1 MEKLLT
7 QLKSHR
13 RLLGGAALLVI
24 AFFIFACV
32 WLTQIRGNG
41 EKSRSWMIND
51 QFSEFALID
60 DTVTQ
65 DFVCDRDLLYIGFA
79 FKVQKAGDEGPAG
92 VLELTLTDLDTG
104 EVLATS
110 EGDMSNILDTTEAY
124 YTTLG
129 LSQPVELS
137 SFGERNYRVT
147 LTAHYTGEGRLLIGY
162 TPTANQAGLGLT
174 VNDQPTEGMLAI
186 LGVYAQIGGFL
197 TKFYWVIAL
206 LALVLIGAGWW
217 LFTGQK
223 CPLHRMVFCFVL
235 ALGILFS
242 MVLPPYSAPD
252 EQFHINQS
260 FTLASTIY
268 DPHLPIAQSQI
279 HSTLRRPS
287 DVDVI
292 VQDGETTVFT
302 WQHIAKN
309 LFTTSPDPFTA
320 THDFD
325 EYQVDSSYTMYW
337 ISAFGVLAGF
347 LLRLGFIPT
356 LFLGRFANLL
366 FFAFLSAWA
375 VKRTP
380 VGKAVFSVVALL
392 PMTLHLAASY
402 SRDSNLLALCLLF
415 TAFVLDLAFGPREKI
430 TWKQLIIPAL
440 AGLLIVPSKIVY
452 FPLALLVFLI
462 PAVRLGRFSKAIKG
476 GFIALCLAV
485 FVFNAGGQA
494 ILGDFLN
501 GNTQVAAGAASTSI
515 PTETLE
521 NTTSTPESAA
531 SEPGSVAGV
540 PDSTTSVPES
550 TTSVPDST
558 ASAPTPENAASVAE
572 TSTEEFSAM
581 PQEAPVQDDSVCY
594 TLPYILSHP
603 LDTLELAIRSV
614 VENGDHYVKTLIGG
628 TLSYFDPGVQIA
640 WTWVALLMI
649 LLVLAWL
656 QPGFELPVWAKTVC
670 LLIGL
675 ACCGL
680 AVLGCISWTPTYY
693 TTIYGLQGRYFLP
706 VLGLL
711 LLARPRRLLLQ
722 TDCTRGLVYAVTL
735 VDLLVVINAFLSILA
750 R

>member
-7 QLKSHR
+7 QLKTHR
-13 RLLGGAALLVI
+13 RLLGGAALLAVT
-24 AFFIFACV
+24 FFIFACI
-32 WLTQIRGNG
+32 WLTQVRGNG

-65 DFVCDRDLLYIGFA
+65 DFVCDRDLLYMGFA

-129 LSQPVELS
+129 LSQPVELT
-137 SFGERNYRVT
+137 SFGERHYRVT

-162 TPTANQAGLGLT
+162 TPTANEAGLGLT
-174 VNDQPTEGMLAI
+174 VNGQPTEGMLAI

-279 HSTLRRPS
+279 HSTIRRPS
-287 DVDVI
+287 DQDVI

-309 LFTTSPDPFTA
+309 LLTTSPDPFTA

-337 ISAFGVLAGF
+337 ISALGVLAGF

-356 LFLGRFANLL
+356 LFLGRLTNLL
-366 FFAFLSAWA
+366 FFAFLASWA

-380 VGKAVFSVVALL
+380 VAKAVFATVALL

-415 TAFVLDLAFGPREKI
+415 AALVLDLAFGPTEKI
-430 TWKQLIIPAL
+430 SWKQLILPAL
-440 AGLLIVPSKIVY
+440 AGLLIAPSKIVY

-462 PAVRLGRFSKAIKG
+462 PAARLDRFSKAIKG
-476 GFIALCLAV
+476 GFLVLCMVV
-485 FVFNAGGQA
+485 FLSSAGGTLT
-494 ILGDFLN
+494 LGGFVN
-501 GNTQVAAGAASTSI
+501 GDTPVAAGAASS
-515 PTETLE
+515 
-521 NTTSTPESAA
+521 
-531 SEPGSVAGV
+531 
-540 PDSTTSVPES
+540 
-550 TTSVPDST
+550 ST
-558 ASAPTPENAASVAE
+558 AVQEAEPAASVAAESESAPAPESTASSGE
-572 TSTEEFSAM
+572 TAGADSAPQPASEE
-581 PQEAPVQDDSVCY
+581 PVQDDSVCY
-594 TLPYILSHP
+594 SLPYILSHP
-603 LDTLELAIRSV
+603 LDTVELVIRSV
-614 VENGDHYVKTLIGG
+614 VEYGDHYVKTLVGG

-640 WTWVALLMI
+640 WTWVAALLI

-680 AVLGCISWTPTYY
+680 AVLGCVSWTPTYY

-706 VLGLL
+706 VLSLL

-722 TDCTRGLVYAVTL
+722 TDFTRGLVYAVTL
-735 VDLLVVINAFLSILA
+735 VDILVVFNAFLSILA

>member
-7 QLKSHR
+7 QIKRHR
-13 RLLGGAALLVI
+13 RLLGGAVLLAV

-32 WLTQIRGNG
+32 WLTHVRGNG

-79 FKVQKAGDEGPAG
+79 FKVQKAGDEGPTG

-129 LSQPVELS
+129 LSRPVELTEA
-137 SFGERNYRVT
+137 GERHYRVS

-162 TPTANQAGLGLT
+162 TPTPNGAGLGLT
-174 VNDQPTEGMLAI
+174 VNGQPTEGMLAI
-186 LGVYAQIGGFL
+186 LGVYAQIGGFV

-206 LALVLIGAGWW
+206 LALILIGAGWW

-268 DPHLPIAQSQI
+268 NPYLPVAQSQI
-279 HSTLRRPS
+279 HSSLRRPS

-309 LFTTSPDPFTA
+309 LLTTNSDPFTH
-320 THDFD
+320 TQDYD

-337 ISAFGVLAGF
+337 ISALGVLAGF

-356 LFLGRFANLL
+356 LFLGRLTNLV

-380 VGKAVFSVVALL
+380 VAKAVFAAVALL

-415 TAFVLDLAFGPREKI
+415 AALVLDLAFGPREKLG
-430 TWKQLIIPAL
+430 WKQLILPAL

-462 PAVRLGRFSKAIKG
+462 PAARLGRYSKAVKG
-476 GFIALCLAV
+476 GFLALCLV
-485 FVFNAGGQA
+485 CFFFNAGGQV
-494 ILGDFLN
+494 ILNDFMS
-501 GNTQVAAGAASTSI
+501 GNTQVAAGAASTSVSSEMTVTAESTAE
-515 PTETLE
+515 PAQ
-521 NTTSTPESAA
+521 STPESSSSAVQTSEEPAA
-531 SEPGSVAGV
+531 QPSE
-540 PDSTTSVPES
+540 
-550 TTSVPDST
+550 
-558 ASAPTPENAASVAE
+558 
-572 TSTEEFSAM
+572 
-581 PQEAPVQDDSVCY
+581 EAPVQDDSVCY

-640 WTWVALLMI
+640 WTWVAALMI
-649 LLVLAWL
+649 LLALAWL
-656 QPGFELPVWAKTVC
+656 QPGFELPVWAKALC

-706 VLGLL
+706 VLCLL
-711 LLARPRRLLLQ
+711 LLARPKRLLLQ
-722 TDCTRGLVYAVTL
+722 TDCTRGLIYAVTL
-735 VDLLVVINAFLSILA
+735 VDLLVLLNAFLSILA

>member
-1 MEKLLT
+1 MEKLLS
-7 QLKSHR
+7 QLNRHR
-13 RLLGGAALLVI
+13 RLLGGAALLAV

-32 WLTQIRGNG
+32 WLTQVRGNG

-65 DFVCDRDLLYIGFA
+65 DFVCDRDLLYMGFA
-79 FKVQKAGDEGPAG
+79 FRVQKSGDEGPTG

-129 LSQPVELS
+129 LSRPVELTES
-137 SFGERNYRVT
+137 GERHYRVS

-162 TPTANQAGLGLT
+162 TPTANEAGLGMT
-174 VNDQPTEGMLAI
+174 VNGEATEGMLAI

-325 EYQVDSSYTMYW
+325 EYQVDASYTMYW
-337 ISAFGVLAGF
+337 ISALGVLTGF
-347 LLRLGFIPT
+347 VLRLGFIPT
-356 LFLGRFANLL
+356 LFLGRFTNLL
-366 FFAFLSAWA
+366 FFAFLAAWA

-380 VGKAVFSVVALL
+380 VGKAVFAAVALL

-415 TAFVLDLAFGPREKI
+415 AALVLDLAFGPREKI
-430 TWKQLIIPAL
+430 GWKQLILPAL

-485 FVFNAGGQA
+485 FVFNAGGQV
-494 ILGDFLN
+494 ILGAFMN
-501 GNTQVAAGAASTSI
+501 GSTQVAAGAASSSVSEVQAE
-515 PTETLE
+515 PSAD
-521 NTTSTPESAA
+521 STAASAPDSTAASVVESAA
-531 SEPGSVAGV
+531 SA
-540 PDSTTSVPES
+540 PES
-550 TTSVPDST
+550 T
-558 ASAPTPENAASVAE
+558 SAAAE
-572 TSTEEFSAM
+572 TSA
-581 PQEAPVQDDSVCY
+581 EAPVQDDSVCY

-640 WTWVALLMI
+640 WTWVAALMI

-656 QPGFELPVWAKTVC
+656 QPGFELPVWAKGAC

-706 VLGLL
+706 VLSLL
-711 LLARPRRLLLQ
+711 LLARPKRLLLQ

-735 VDLLVVINAFLSILA
+735 VDILVVMNAFLSILA

>member
-7 QLKSHR
+7 QIKRHR
-13 RLLGGAALLVI
+13 RLLGGAVLLAV

-32 WLTQIRGNG
+32 WLTQVRGNG

-65 DFVCDRDLLYIGFA
+65 DFVCDRDLLYMGFA

-129 LSQPVELS
+129 LSQPVELTEA
-137 SFGERNYRVT
+137 GERHYRVS
-147 LTAHYTGEGRLLIGY
+147 LTAHYTGEGRLLVGY
-162 TPTANQAGLGLT
+162 TPTPNEAGLGLT
-174 VNDQPTEGMLAI
+174 VNGEATEGMLAI
-186 LGVYAQIGGFL
+186 LGVYAQIGGFV

-206 LALVLIGAGWW
+206 LALILIGAGWW

-223 CPLHRMVFCFVL
+223 YPLHRMVFCFVL

-268 DPHLPIAQSQI
+268 NPYLPVAQSQI
-279 HSTLRRPS
+279 HSSLRRPS

-309 LFTTSPDPFTA
+309 LLTTNSDPFTH
-320 THDFD
+320 TQDYD

-356 LFLGRFANLL
+356 LFLGRLANLV
-366 FFAFLSAWA
+366 FFAFLAAWA
-375 VKRTP
+375 VKCTP
-380 VGKAVFSVVALL
+380 VAKAVFAAVALL

-415 TAFVLDLAFGPREKI
+415 AALVLDLAFGPRENI
-430 TWKQLIIPAL
+430 GWKQLILPAL

-462 PAVRLGRFSKAIKG
+462 PAARLGRYSKAVKG
-476 GFIALCLAV
+476 GFLALCLAV
-485 FVFNAGGQA
+485 FFFSAGGQV
-494 ILGDFLN
+494 ILNDFVS
-501 GNTQVAAGAASTSI
+501 GSTQVAAGAASSSVSSEITAPAPSA
-515 PTETLE
+515 
-521 NTTSTPESAA
+521 PESSAQSAA
-531 SEPGSVAGV
+531 SA
-540 PDSTTSVPES
+540 PES
-550 TTSVPDST
+550 SEET
-558 ASAPTPENAASVAE
+558 AAPQ
-572 TSTEEFSAM
+572 TE
-581 PQEAPVQDDSVCY
+581 EAPVQDDSVCY

-640 WTWVALLMI
+640 WTWVAALMI

-656 QPGFELPVWAKTVC
+656 QPGFELPVWAKALC

-706 VLGLL
+706 VLSLL
-711 LLARPRRLLLQ
+711 LLARPKRLLLQ

-735 VDLLVVINAFLSILA
+735 VDLLVLLNAFLSILA

>member
-7 QLKSHR
+7 QLKTHR
-13 RLLGGAALLVI
+13 RLLGGAVLLAV
-24 AFFIFACV
+24 AFFIFACI
-32 WLTQIRGNG
+32 WLTQVRGNG

-65 DFVCDRDLLYIGFA
+65 DFICDRDLLYMGFA

-104 EVLATS
+104 ELLATS

-129 LSQPVELS
+129 LSRPVELAQA
-137 SFGERNYRVT
+137 GEHRYRVT

-162 TPTANQAGLGLT
+162 TSTPNGAGLGLT
-174 VNDQPTEGMLAI
+174 VNGQPTEGMLAI

-268 DPHLPIAQSQI
+268 DPHLPIAKSQI
-279 HSTLRRPS
+279 HSTTRRPS
-287 DVDVI
+287 DQDVI

-302 WQHIAKN
+302 WQHIARN
-309 LFTTSPDPFTA
+309 LLTTSSDPFTA

-356 LFLGRFANLL
+356 LFLGRLTNLL
-366 FFAFLSAWA
+366 FFAFLASWA

-380 VGKAVFSVVALL
+380 VAKAVFATIALL

-415 TAFVLDLAFGPREKI
+415 AALVLDLAFGPREKNG
-430 TWKQLIIPAL
+430 WKQLILPAL
-440 AGLLIVPSKIVY
+440 AGLLIVPSKVVY

-462 PAVRLGRFSKAIKG
+462 PAACLGRFSKAIKG
-476 GFIALCLAV
+476 GFLVLCMAV
-485 FVFNAGGQA
+485 FLSSAGGTLT
-494 ILGDFLN
+494 LGGFVN
-501 GNTQVAAGAASTSI
+501 GDTPVAAGAASS
-515 PTETLE
+515 
-521 NTTSTPESAA
+521 SATVQEA
-531 SEPGSVAGV
+531 QP
-540 PDSTTSVPES
+540 
-550 TTSVPDST
+550 
-558 ASAPTPENAASVAE
+558 AASVAAEPNSAPAPESASSAEE
-572 TSTEEFSAM
+572 TTGANSAAQPAAEE
-581 PQEAPVQDDSVCY
+581 PVQDDSVCY
-594 TLPYILSHP
+594 SLPYILSHP
-603 LDTLELAIRSV
+603 LDTVELVIRSV
-614 VENGDHYVKTLIGG
+614 VEYGDHYVKTLVGG

-640 WTWVALLMI
+640 WTWVAALLV

-656 QPGFELPVWAKTVC
+656 QPGLALPVRAGAIC

-680 AVLGCISWTPTYY
+680 AILGCVSWTPTYY

-706 VLGLL
+706 VLSLL
-711 LLARPRRLLLQ
+711 LLARPRCLLLQ
-722 TDCTRGLVYAVTL
+722 TDFTRGLVYTVTL
-735 VDLLVVINAFLSILA
+735 VDILVVFNAFLSILA

>member
-7 QLKSHR
+7 QLKTHR
-13 RLLGGAALLVI
+13 RLLGGAALLAVT
-24 AFFIFACV
+24 FFIFACI
-32 WLTQIRGNG
+32 WLTQVRGNG

-65 DFVCDRDLLYIGFA
+65 DFVCDRDLLYMGFA

-129 LSQPVELS
+129 LSQPVELT
-137 SFGERNYRVT
+137 SFGERHYRVT
-147 LTAHYTGEGRLLIGY
+147 LTAHYTDEGRLLIGY
-162 TPTANQAGLGLT
+162 TPTANEAGLGLT
-174 VNDQPTEGMLAI
+174 VNGQPTEGMLAI

-279 HSTLRRPS
+279 HSTIRRPS
-287 DVDVI
+287 DQDVI

-309 LFTTSPDPFTA
+309 LLTTSPDPFTA

-337 ISAFGVLAGF
+337 ISALGVLAGF

-356 LFLGRFANLL
+356 LFLGRLTNLL
-366 FFAFLSAWA
+366 FFAFLASWA

-380 VGKAVFSVVALL
+380 VAKAVFATVALL

-415 TAFVLDLAFGPREKI
+415 AALVLDLAFGPTEKI
-430 TWKQLIIPAL
+430 SWKQLILPAL
-440 AGLLIVPSKIVY
+440 AGLLIAPSKIVY

-462 PAVRLGRFSKAIKG
+462 PAARLGRFSKAIKG
-476 GFIALCLAV
+476 GFLVLCMVV
-485 FVFNAGGQA
+485 FLSSAGGTLT
-494 ILGDFLN
+494 LGGFVN
-501 GNTQVAAGAASTSI
+501 GDTPVAAGAASS
-515 PTETLE
+515 
-521 NTTSTPESAA
+521 
-531 SEPGSVAGV
+531 
-540 PDSTTSVPES
+540 
-550 TTSVPDST
+550 ST
-558 ASAPTPENAASVAE
+558 AVQEAEPAASVAAESESAPAPESTASSGE
-572 TSTEEFSAM
+572 TAGADSAPQPASEE
-581 PQEAPVQDDSVCY
+581 PVQDDSVCY
-594 TLPYILSHP
+594 SLPYILSHP
-603 LDTLELAIRSV
+603 LDTVELVIRSV
-614 VENGDHYVKTLIGG
+614 VEYGDHYVKTLVGG

-640 WTWVALLMI
+640 WTWVAALLI

-680 AVLGCISWTPTYY
+680 AVLGCVSWTPTYY

-706 VLGLL
+706 VLSLL

-722 TDCTRGLVYAVTL
+722 TDFTRGLVYAVTL
-735 VDLLVVINAFLSILA
+735 VDILVVFNAFLSILA

>member
-7 QLKSHR
+7 QIKRHR
-13 RLLGGAALLVI
+13 RLLGGAVLLAV

-32 WLTQIRGNG
+32 WLTHVRGNG

-79 FKVQKAGDEGPAG
+79 FKVQKAGDEGPTG

-129 LSQPVELS
+129 LSRPVELTEA
-137 SFGERNYRVT
+137 GEHHYRVS
-147 LTAHYTGEGRLLIGY
+147 LTAHYIGEGRLLIGY
-162 TPTANQAGLGLT
+162 TPTPNGAGLGLT
-174 VNDQPTEGMLAI
+174 VNGQPTEGMLAI
-186 LGVYAQIGGFL
+186 LGVYAQIGGFV

-206 LALVLIGAGWW
+206 LVLILIGAGWW

-268 DPHLPIAQSQI
+268 NPYLPVAQSQI
-279 HSTLRRPS
+279 HSSLRRPS

-309 LFTTSPDPFTA
+309 LLTTNSDPFTH
-320 THDFD
+320 TQDYD

-337 ISAFGVLAGF
+337 ISALGVLAGF

-356 LFLGRFANLL
+356 LFLGRLTNLV

-380 VGKAVFSVVALL
+380 VAKAVFAAVALL

-415 TAFVLDLAFGPREKI
+415 AALVLDLAFGPREKLG
-430 TWKQLIIPAL
+430 WKQLILPAL

-462 PAVRLGRFSKAIKG
+462 PAARLGHYSKAVKG
-476 GFIALCLAV
+476 GFLALCLV
-485 FVFNAGGQA
+485 CFFFNAGGQV
-494 ILGDFLN
+494 ILNDFMS
-501 GNTQVAAGAASTSI
+501 GNTQVAAGAASTSVSSEMTVTAESTAD
-515 PTETLE
+515 PAQ
-521 NTTSTPESAA
+521 STPESASSA
-531 SEPGSVAGV
+531 VQTSEEP
-540 PDSTTSVPES
+540 
-550 TTSVPDST
+550 
-558 ASAPTPENAASVAE
+558 AAQPSE
-572 TSTEEFSAM
+572 
-581 PQEAPVQDDSVCY
+581 EAPVQDDSVCY

-640 WTWVALLMI
+640 WTWVAALMI
-649 LLVLAWL
+649 LLALAWL
-656 QPGFELPVWAKTVC
+656 QPGFELPVWAKALC

-706 VLGLL
+706 VLCLL
-711 LLARPRRLLLQ
+711 LLARPKRLLLQ
-722 TDCTRGLVYAVTL
+722 TDCTRGLIYAVTL
-735 VDLLVVINAFLSILA
+735 VDLLVLLNAFLSILA

>member
-7 QLKSHR
+7 QIKRHR
-13 RLLGGAALLVI
+13 RLLGGAVLLAV

-32 WLTQIRGNG
+32 WLTQVRGNG

-65 DFVCDRDLLYIGFA
+65 DFVCDRDLLYMGFA
-79 FKVQKAGDEGPAG
+79 FKVQKAGDEGPTG

-129 LSQPVELS
+129 LSQPVELTEA
-137 SFGERNYRVT
+137 GERHYRVS

-162 TPTANQAGLGLT
+162 TPTANEAGLGLT
-174 VNDQPTEGMLAI
+174 INGESTEGMLAI
-186 LGVYAQIGGFL
+186 LGVYAQIGGFV

-206 LALVLIGAGWW
+206 LALILIGAGWW
-217 LFTGQK
+217 LFTGKK

-235 ALGILFS
+235 ALGILFN

-268 DPHLPIAQSQI
+268 NPYLPVAQSQI
-279 HSTLRRPS
+279 HSSLRRPS

-309 LFTTSPDPFTA
+309 LLTTNSDPFTH
-320 THDFD
+320 TQDYD

-337 ISAFGVLAGF
+337 ISALGVLAGF

-356 LFLGRFANLL
+356 LFLGRLTNLV
-366 FFAFLSAWA
+366 FFAFLAAWA

-380 VGKAVFSVVALL
+380 VAKAVFASVALL

-415 TAFVLDLAFGPREKI
+415 AALVLDLAFGPREQI
-430 TWKQLIIPAL
+430 GWKQLIPPAL

-462 PAVRLGRFSKAIKG
+462 PAARLGRFSKAFKG
-476 GFIALCLAV
+476 GFLALCLV
-485 FVFNAGGQA
+485 IFFFNAGGQV
-494 ILGDFLN
+494 ILNDFMS
-501 GNTQVAAGAASTSI
+501 GNTQVAAGAASTSVSA
-515 PTETLE
+515 ETAE
-521 NTTSTPESAA
+521 TAQSTAEPAQSASESAA
-531 SEPGSVAGV
+531 Q
-540 PDSTTSVPES
+540 
-550 TTSVPDST
+550 ST
-558 ASAPTPENAASVAE
+558 ASLPESSEGATAPQ
-572 TSTEEFSAM
+572 TE
-581 PQEAPVQDDSVCY
+581 EAPVQDDSVCY

-640 WTWVALLMI
+640 WTWVAALMI

-656 QPGFELPVWAKTVC
+656 QPGFELPVWAKAVC

-706 VLGLL
+706 VLCLL
-711 LLARPRRLLLQ
+711 LLARPKRLL
-722 TDCTRGLVYAVTL
+722 RSRSA
-735 VDLLVVINAFLSILA
+735 SA

>member
-7 QLKSHR
+7 QIKRHR
-13 RLLGGAALLVI
+13 RLLGGAVLLAV

-32 WLTQIRGNG
+32 WLTHVRGNG

-79 FKVQKAGDEGPAG
+79 FKVQKAGDEGPTG

-129 LSQPVELS
+129 LSRPVELTEA
-137 SFGERNYRVT
+137 GERHYRVS

-162 TPTANQAGLGLT
+162 TPTPNGAGLGLT
-174 VNDQPTEGMLAI
+174 VNGQPTEGMLAI
-186 LGVYAQIGGFL
+186 LGVYAQIGGFV

-206 LALVLIGAGWW
+206 LALILIGAGWW

-268 DPHLPIAQSQI
+268 NPYLPVAQSQI
-279 HSTLRRPS
+279 HSSLRRPS

-309 LFTTSPDPFTA
+309 LLTTNSDPFTH
-320 THDFD
+320 TQDYD

-337 ISAFGVLAGF
+337 ISALGVLAGF

-356 LFLGRFANLL
+356 LFLGRLTNLV

-380 VGKAVFSVVALL
+380 VAKAVFAAVALL

-415 TAFVLDLAFGPREKI
+415 AALVLDLAFGPREKLG
-430 TWKQLIIPAL
+430 WKQLILPAL

-462 PAVRLGRFSKAIKG
+462 PAARLGHYSKAVKG
-476 GFIALCLAV
+476 GFLALCLV
-485 FVFNAGGQA
+485 CFFFNAGGQV
-494 ILGDFLN
+494 ILNDFMS
-501 GNTQVAAGAASTSI
+501 GNTQVAAGAASTSVSSEMTVTAESTAD
-515 PTETLE
+515 PAQ
-521 NTTSTPESAA
+521 STPESTSSAVQTSEEPAA
-531 SEPGSVAGV
+531 QPSE
-540 PDSTTSVPES
+540 
-550 TTSVPDST
+550 
-558 ASAPTPENAASVAE
+558 
-572 TSTEEFSAM
+572 
-581 PQEAPVQDDSVCY
+581 EAPVQDDSVCY

-640 WTWVALLMI
+640 WTWVAALMI
-649 LLVLAWL
+649 LLALAWL
-656 QPGFELPVWAKTVC
+656 QPGFELPVWAKALC
-670 LLIGL
+670 LLVGL

-706 VLGLL
+706 VLCLL
-711 LLARPRRLLLQ
+711 LLARPKRLLLQ
-722 TDCTRGLVYAVTL
+722 TDCTRGLIYAVTL
-735 VDLLVVINAFLSILA
+735 VDLLVLLNAFLSILA

>member
-7 QLKSHR
+7 QIKRHR
-13 RLLGGAALLVI
+13 RLLGGAVLLAV

-32 WLTQIRGNG
+32 WLTHVRGNG

-65 DFVCDRDLLYIGFA
+65 DFVCDRDLLYMGFA

-129 LSQPVELS
+129 LSRPVELTEA
-137 SFGERNYRVT
+137 GERHYRVS

-162 TPTANQAGLGLT
+162 TPTPNGAGLGLT
-174 VNDQPTEGMLAI
+174 VNGQPTEGMLAI
-186 LGVYAQIGGFL
+186 LGVYAQIGGFV

-206 LALVLIGAGWW
+206 LALILIGAGWW

-268 DPHLPIAQSQI
+268 NPYLPVAQSQI
-279 HSTLRRPS
+279 HSSLRRPS

-309 LFTTSPDPFTA
+309 LLTTNSDPFTH
-320 THDFD
+320 TQDYD

-337 ISAFGVLAGF
+337 ISALGVLAGF

-356 LFLGRFANLL
+356 LFLGRLTNLV

-380 VGKAVFSVVALL
+380 VAKAVFAAVALL

-415 TAFVLDLAFGPREKI
+415 AALVLDLAFGPREKLG
-430 TWKQLIIPAL
+430 WKQLILPAL

-462 PAVRLGRFSKAIKG
+462 PAARLGRYSKAVKG
-476 GFIALCLAV
+476 GFLALCLV
-485 FVFNAGGQA
+485 CFFFNAGGQV
-494 ILGDFLN
+494 ILNDFMS
-501 GNTQVAAGAASTSI
+501 GNTQVAAGAVSTSVSSEMTVTAESTAE
-515 PTETLE
+515 PAQ
-521 NTTSTPESAA
+521 STPESTSSAVQTSEEPAA
-531 SEPGSVAGV
+531 HPSE
-540 PDSTTSVPES
+540 
-550 TTSVPDST
+550 
-558 ASAPTPENAASVAE
+558 
-572 TSTEEFSAM
+572 
-581 PQEAPVQDDSVCY
+581 EAPVQDDSICY

-640 WTWVALLMI
+640 WTWVAALMI
-649 LLVLAWL
+649 LLALAWL
-656 QPGFELPVWAKTVC
+656 QPGFELPVWAKALC

-706 VLGLL
+706 VLCLL
-711 LLARPRRLLLQ
+711 LLARPKRLLLQ
-722 TDCTRGLVYAVTL
+722 TDCTRGLIYAVTL
-735 VDLLVVINAFLSILA
+735 VDLLVLLNAFLSILA

>member
-7 QLKSHR
+7 QIKRHR
-13 RLLGGAALLVI
+13 RLLGGAVLLAV

-32 WLTQIRGNG
+32 WLTHVRGNG
-41 EKSRSWMIND
+41 EKSRRWMIND

-79 FKVQKAGDEGPAG
+79 FKVQKAGDEGPTG

-129 LSQPVELS
+129 LSRPVELTEA
-137 SFGERNYRVT
+137 GERHYRVS

-162 TPTANQAGLGLT
+162 TPTPNGAGLGLT
-174 VNDQPTEGMLAI
+174 VNGQPTEGMLAI
-186 LGVYAQIGGFL
+186 LGVYAQIGGFV

-206 LALVLIGAGWW
+206 LALILIGAGWW

-268 DPHLPIAQSQI
+268 NPYLPVAQSQI
-279 HSTLRRPS
+279 HSSLRRPS

-309 LFTTSPDPFTA
+309 LLTTNSDPFTH
-320 THDFD
+320 TQDYD

-337 ISAFGVLAGF
+337 ISALGVLAGF

-356 LFLGRFANLL
+356 LFLGRLTNLV

-380 VGKAVFSVVALL
+380 VAKAVFAAVALL

-415 TAFVLDLAFGPREKI
+415 AALVLDLAFGPREKLG
-430 TWKQLIIPAL
+430 WKQLILPAL

-452 FPLALLVFLI
+452 FPLTLLVFLI
-462 PAVRLGRFSKAIKG
+462 PAARLGRYSKAVKG
-476 GFIALCLAV
+476 GFLALCLV
-485 FVFNAGGQA
+485 CFFFNAGGQV
-494 ILGDFLN
+494 ILNDFMS
-501 GNTQVAAGAASTSI
+501 GNTQVAAGAASTSVSSEM
-515 PTETLE
+515 TVTAE
-521 NTTSTPESAA
+521 STV
-531 SEPGSVAGV
+531 EPAQ
-540 PDSTTSVPES
+540 STTES
-550 TTSVPDST
+550 TSSAVQTSEEP
-558 ASAPTPENAASVAE
+558 AAHPSE
-572 TSTEEFSAM
+572 
-581 PQEAPVQDDSVCY
+581 EAPVQDDSVCY

-640 WTWVALLMI
+640 WTWVAALMI
-649 LLVLAWL
+649 LLALAWL
-656 QPGFELPVWAKTVC
+656 QPGFELPVWAKALC

-706 VLGLL
+706 VLCLL
-711 LLARPRRLLLQ
+711 LLARPKRRLLQ
-722 TDCTRGLVYAVTL
+722 TDCTRGLIYAVTL
-735 VDLLVVINAFLSILA
+735 VDLLVLLNAFLSILA

>member
-7 QLKSHR
+7 QIKRHR
-13 RLLGGAALLVI
+13 RLLGGAVLLAV

-32 WLTQIRGNG
+32 WLTQVRGNG

-65 DFVCDRDLLYIGFA
+65 DFVCDRDLLYMGFA
-79 FKVQKAGDEGPAG
+79 FKVQKAGDEGPTG

-129 LSQPVELS
+129 LSQPVELTEA
-137 SFGERNYRVT
+137 GERHYRVS

-162 TPTANQAGLGLT
+162 TPTANEAGLGLT
-174 VNDQPTEGMLAI
+174 VNGESTEGMLAI
-186 LGVYAQIGGFL
+186 LGVYAQIGGFV

-206 LALVLIGAGWW
+206 LALILIGAGWW
-217 LFTGQK
+217 LFTGKK

-235 ALGILFS
+235 ALGILFN

-268 DPHLPIAQSQI
+268 NPYLPVAQSQI
-279 HSTLRRPS
+279 HSSLRRPS

-309 LFTTSPDPFTA
+309 LLTTNSDPFTH
-320 THDFD
+320 TQDYD

-337 ISAFGVLAGF
+337 ISALGVLAGF

-356 LFLGRFANLL
+356 LFLGRLTNLV
-366 FFAFLSAWA
+366 FFAFLAAWA

-380 VGKAVFSVVALL
+380 VAKAVFASVALL

-415 TAFVLDLAFGPREKI
+415 AALVLDLAFGPREQI
-430 TWKQLIIPAL
+430 GWKQLILPAL

-462 PAVRLGRFSKAIKG
+462 PAARLGRFSKAFKG
-476 GFIALCLAV
+476 GFLALCLV
-485 FVFNAGGQA
+485 IFFFNAGGQV
-494 ILGDFLN
+494 ILNDFMS
-501 GNTQVAAGAASTSI
+501 GNTQVAAGAASTSVSA
-515 PTETLE
+515 ETAE
-521 NTTSTPESAA
+521 TAQSTAEPAQSAPESAA
-531 SEPGSVAGV
+531 QSTVSEQESSEEAVA
-540 PDSTTSVPES
+540 PQ
-550 TTSVPDST
+550 
-558 ASAPTPENAASVAE
+558 
-572 TSTEEFSAM
+572 TE
-581 PQEAPVQDDSVCY
+581 EAPVQDDSVCY

-628 TLSYFDPGVQIA
+628 TLSYFDPGVQIT
-640 WTWVALLMI
+640 WTWVAALMI

-656 QPGFELPVWAKTVC
+656 QPGFELPVWAKAVC

-706 VLGLL
+706 VLSLL
-711 LLARPRRLLLQ
+711 LLARPKRLLLQ
-722 TDCTRGLVYAVTL
+722 TDCTRGLIYAVTL
-735 VDLLVVINAFLSILA
+735 VDILVLLNAFLSILA

>member
-7 QLKSHR
+7 QLKTHR
-13 RLLGGAALLVI
+13 RLLGGAALLAV
-24 AFFIFACV
+24 AFFIFACI
-32 WLTQIRGNG
+32 WLTQVRGNG

-65 DFVCDRDLLYIGFA
+65 DFVCDRDLLYMGFA

-129 LSQPVELS
+129 LSQPVELT
-137 SFGERNYRVT
+137 SFGERHYRVT

-162 TPTANQAGLGLT
+162 TPTANEAGLGLT
-174 VNDQPTEGMLAI
+174 VNGQPTEGMLAI

-279 HSTLRRPS
+279 HSTIRRPS
-287 DVDVI
+287 DQDVI

-309 LFTTSPDPFTA
+309 LLTTSPDPFTA

-337 ISAFGVLAGF
+337 ISALGVLAGF

-356 LFLGRFANLL
+356 LFLGRLTNLL
-366 FFAFLSAWA
+366 FFAFLASWA

-380 VGKAVFSVVALL
+380 VAKAVFATVALL

-415 TAFVLDLAFGPREKI
+415 AALVLDLAFGPTEKI
-430 TWKQLIIPAL
+430 SWKQLILPAL

-462 PAVRLGRFSKAIKG
+462 PAARLGRFSKAIKG
-476 GFIALCLAV
+476 GFLVLCMVV
-485 FVFNAGGQA
+485 FLSSAGGTLT
-494 ILGDFLN
+494 LGGFVN
-501 GNTQVAAGAASTSI
+501 GDTPVAAGAASS
-515 PTETLE
+515 
-521 NTTSTPESAA
+521 SAA
-531 SEPGSVAGV
+531 VQEAEP
-540 PDSTTSVPES
+540 
-550 TTSVPDST
+550 
-558 ASAPTPENAASVAE
+558 AASVAAESESAPAPESTVSSGE
-572 TSTEEFSAM
+572 TAVADSAPQPASEE
-581 PQEAPVQDDSVCY
+581 PVQDDSVCY
-594 TLPYILSHP
+594 SLPYILSHP
-603 LDTLELAIRSV
+603 LDTVELLIRSV
-614 VENGDHYVKTLIGG
+614 VEYGDHYVKTLVGG

-640 WTWVALLMI
+640 WTWVAALLI

-680 AVLGCISWTPTYY
+680 AVLGCVSWTPTYY

-706 VLGLL
+706 VLSLL

-722 TDCTRGLVYAVTL
+722 TDFTRGLVYAVTL
-735 VDLLVVINAFLSILA
+735 VDILVVFNAFLSILA

>member
-7 QLKSHR
+7 QLKTHR
-13 RLLGGAALLVI
+13 RLLGGAALLAV
-24 AFFIFACV
+24 AFFIFACI
-32 WLTQIRGNG
+32 WLTQVRGNG

-65 DFVCDRDLLYIGFA
+65 DFVCDRDLLYMGFA

-129 LSQPVELS
+129 LSQPVELT
-137 SFGERNYRVT
+137 SFGERHYRVT

-162 TPTANQAGLGLT
+162 TPTANEAGLGLT
-174 VNDQPTEGMLAI
+174 VNGQPTEGMLAI

-206 LALVLIGAGWW
+206 LALVLIGVGWW

-279 HSTLRRPS
+279 HSTIRRPS
-287 DVDVI
+287 DQDVI

-309 LFTTSPDPFTA
+309 LLTTSPDPFTA

-337 ISAFGVLAGF
+337 ISALGVLAGF

-356 LFLGRFANLL
+356 LFLGRLTNLL
-366 FFAFLSAWA
+366 FFAFLASWA

-380 VGKAVFSVVALL
+380 VAKAVFATVALL

-415 TAFVLDLAFGPREKI
+415 AALVLDLAFGPTEKI
-430 TWKQLIIPAL
+430 SWKQLILPAL

-462 PAVRLGRFSKAIKG
+462 PAARLGRFSKAIKG
-476 GFIALCLAV
+476 GFLVLCMVV
-485 FVFNAGGQA
+485 FLSSAGGTLT
-494 ILGDFLN
+494 LGGFVN
-501 GNTQVAAGAASTSI
+501 GDTPVAAGAASS
-515 PTETLE
+515 
-521 NTTSTPESAA
+521 
-531 SEPGSVAGV
+531 
-540 PDSTTSVPES
+540 
-550 TTSVPDST
+550 ST
-558 ASAPTPENAASVAE
+558 AVQEAEPAASVAAESDSAPAPESTASSGE
-572 TSTEEFSAM
+572 TTGADSAPQPASEE
-581 PQEAPVQDDSVCY
+581 PVQDDSVCY
-594 TLPYILSHP
+594 SLPYILSHP
-603 LDTLELAIRSV
+603 LDTVELVIRSV
-614 VENGDHYVKTLIGG
+614 VEYGDHYVKTLVGG

-640 WTWVALLMI
+640 WTWVAALLI

-680 AVLGCISWTPTYY
+680 AVLGCVSWTPTYY

-706 VLGLL
+706 VLSLL

-722 TDCTRGLVYAVTL
+722 TDFTRGLVYAVTL
-735 VDLLVVINAFLSILA
+735 VDILVVFNAFLSILA

>member
-7 QLKSHR
+7 QLKTHR
-13 RLLGGAALLVI
+13 RLLGGAALLAV
-24 AFFIFACV
+24 AFFIFACI
-32 WLTQIRGNG
+32 WLTQVRGNG

-65 DFVCDRDLLYIGFA
+65 DFVCDRDLLYMGFA

-129 LSQPVELS
+129 LSQPVELT
-137 SFGERNYRVT
+137 SFGERHYRVT

-162 TPTANQAGLGLT
+162 TPTANEAGLGLT
-174 VNDQPTEGMLAI
+174 VNGQPTEGMLAI

-279 HSTLRRPS
+279 HSTIRRPS
-287 DVDVI
+287 DQDVI

-309 LFTTSPDPFTA
+309 LLTTSPDPFTA

-337 ISAFGVLAGF
+337 ISALGVLAGF

-356 LFLGRFANLL
+356 LFLGRLTNLL
-366 FFAFLSAWA
+366 FFAFLASWA

-380 VGKAVFSVVALL
+380 VAKAVFATVALL

-415 TAFVLDLAFGPREKI
+415 AALVLDLAFGPTEKI
-430 TWKQLIIPAL
+430 SWKQLILPAL

-462 PAVRLGRFSKAIKG
+462 PAARLDRFSKAIKG
-476 GFIALCLAV
+476 GFLVLCMVV
-485 FVFNAGGQA
+485 FLSSAGGTLT
-494 ILGDFLN
+494 LGGFVN
-501 GNTQVAAGAASTSI
+501 GDTPVAAGAASS
-515 PTETLE
+515 
-521 NTTSTPESAA
+521 STAVQEAEPAASVAAESDSAPAPESAA
-531 SEPGSVAGV
+531 SSGETAVA
-540 PDSTTSVPES
+540 D
-550 TTSVPDST
+550 
-558 ASAPTPENAASVAE
+558 SAPQPAS
-572 TSTEEFSAM
+572 EE
-581 PQEAPVQDDSVCY
+581 PVQDDSVCY
-594 TLPYILSHP
+594 SLPYILSHP
-603 LDTLELAIRSV
+603 LDTVELVIRSV
-614 VENGDHYVKTLIGG
+614 VEYGDHYVKTLVGG

-640 WTWVALLMI
+640 WTWVAALLI

-680 AVLGCISWTPTYY
+680 AVLGCVSWTPTYY

-706 VLGLL
+706 VLSLL

-722 TDCTRGLVYAVTL
+722 TDFTRGLVYAVTL
-735 VDLLVVINAFLSILA
+735 VDILVVFNAFLSILA

>member
-1 MEKLLT
+1 MEKVLT
-7 QLKSHR
+7 QLKTHR
-13 RLLGGAALLVI
+13 RLLGGAALLAV
-24 AFFIFACV
+24 AFFIFACI
-32 WLTQIRGNG
+32 WLTQVRGNG

-65 DFVCDRDLLYIGFA
+65 DFVCDRDLLYMGFA

-129 LSQPVELS
+129 LSQPVELT
-137 SFGERNYRVT
+137 SFGERHYRVT

-162 TPTANQAGLGLT
+162 TPTANEAGLGLT
-174 VNDQPTEGMLAI
+174 VNGQPTEGMLAI

-279 HSTLRRPS
+279 HSTIRRPS
-287 DVDVI
+287 DQDVI

-309 LFTTSPDPFTA
+309 LLTTSPDPFTA

-337 ISAFGVLAGF
+337 ISALGVLAGF

-356 LFLGRFANLL
+356 LFLGRLTNLL
-366 FFAFLSAWA
+366 FFAFLASWA

-380 VGKAVFSVVALL
+380 VAKAVFATVALL

-415 TAFVLDLAFGPREKI
+415 AALVLDLAFGPTEKI
-430 TWKQLIIPAL
+430 SWKQLILPAL

-462 PAVRLGRFSKAIKG
+462 PAARLGRFSKAIKG
-476 GFIALCLAV
+476 GFLVLCMVV
-485 FVFNAGGQA
+485 FLSSAGGTLT
-494 ILGDFLN
+494 LGGFVN
-501 GNTQVAAGAASTSI
+501 GDTPVAAGAASS
-515 PTETLE
+515 
-521 NTTSTPESAA
+521 
-531 SEPGSVAGV
+531 
-540 PDSTTSVPES
+540 
-550 TTSVPDST
+550 ST
-558 ASAPTPENAASVAE
+558 AVQEAEPAASVAAESESAPAPESTASSGE
-572 TSTEEFSAM
+572 TTGADSAPQPASEE
-581 PQEAPVQDDSVCY
+581 PVQDDGVCY
-594 TLPYILSHP
+594 SLPYILSHP
-603 LDTLELAIRSV
+603 LDTVELVIRSV
-614 VENGDHYVKTLIGG
+614 VEYGDHYVKTLVGG

-640 WTWVALLMI
+640 WTWVAALLI

-680 AVLGCISWTPTYY
+680 AVLGCVSWTPTYY

-706 VLGLL
+706 VLSLL

-722 TDCTRGLVYAVTL
+722 TDFTRGLVYAATL
-735 VDLLVVINAFLSILA
+735 VDILVVFNAFLSILA

>member
-7 QLKSHR
+7 QLKTHR
-13 RLLGGAALLVI
+13 RLLGGAALLAVT
-24 AFFIFACV
+24 FFIFACI
-32 WLTQIRGNG
+32 WLTQVRGNG

-65 DFVCDRDLLYIGFA
+65 DFVCDRDLLYMGFA

-129 LSQPVELS
+129 LSQPVELT
-137 SFGERNYRVT
+137 SFGERHYRVT

-162 TPTANQAGLGLT
+162 TPTANEAGLGLT
-174 VNDQPTEGMLAI
+174 VNGQPTEGMLAI

-279 HSTLRRPS
+279 HSTIRRPS
-287 DVDVI
+287 DQDVI

-309 LFTTSPDPFTA
+309 LLTTSPDPFTA

-337 ISAFGVLAGF
+337 ISALGVLAGF

-356 LFLGRFANLL
+356 LFLGRLTNLL
-366 FFAFLSAWA
+366 FFAFLASWA

-380 VGKAVFSVVALL
+380 VAKAVFATVALL
-392 PMTLHLAASY
+392 PMTLHLAVSY

-415 TAFVLDLAFGPREKI
+415 AALVLDLAFGPTEKI
-430 TWKQLIIPAL
+430 SWKQLILPAL
-440 AGLLIVPSKIVY
+440 AGLLIAPSKIVY

-462 PAVRLGRFSKAIKG
+462 PAARLDRFSKAIKG
-476 GFIALCLAV
+476 GFLVLCMVV
-485 FVFNAGGQA
+485 FLSSAGGTLT
-494 ILGDFLN
+494 LGGFVN
-501 GNTQVAAGAASTSI
+501 GDTPVAAGAASS
-515 PTETLE
+515 
-521 NTTSTPESAA
+521 
-531 SEPGSVAGV
+531 
-540 PDSTTSVPES
+540 
-550 TTSVPDST
+550 ST
-558 ASAPTPENAASVAE
+558 AVQEAEPAASVAAESESAPAPESTASSGE
-572 TSTEEFSAM
+572 TAGADSAPQPASEE
-581 PQEAPVQDDSVCY
+581 PVQDDSVCY
-594 TLPYILSHP
+594 SLPYILSHP
-603 LDTLELAIRSV
+603 LDTVELVIRSV
-614 VENGDHYVKTLIGG
+614 VEYGDHYVKTLVGG

-640 WTWVALLMI
+640 WTWVAALLI

-656 QPGFELPVWAKTVC
+656 QPGFELPVWAKMVC

-680 AVLGCISWTPTYY
+680 AVLGCVSWTPTYY

-706 VLGLL
+706 VLSLL

-722 TDCTRGLVYAVTL
+722 TDFTRGLVYAVTL
-735 VDLLVVINAFLSILA
+735 VDILVVFNAFLSILA

>member
-7 QLKSHR
+7 QIKRHR
-13 RLLGGAALLVI
+13 RLLGGAVLLAV

-32 WLTQIRGNG
+32 WLTQVRGNG

-65 DFVCDRDLLYIGFA
+65 DFVCDRDLLYMGFA

-92 VLELTLTDLDTG
+92 VLELILTDLDTG

-129 LSQPVELS
+129 LSRPVELTEA
-137 SFGERNYRVT
+137 GERHYRVS
-147 LTAHYTGEGRLLIGY
+147 LTAHYTGEGRLLVGY
-162 TPTANQAGLGLT
+162 TPTANEAGLGLT
-174 VNDQPTEGMLAI
+174 VNGEATEGMLAI
-186 LGVYAQIGGFL
+186 LGVYAQIGGFV

-206 LALVLIGAGWW
+206 LALILIGAGWW

-268 DPHLPIAQSQI
+268 NPYLPVAQSQI
-279 HSTLRRPS
+279 HSSLRRPS

-309 LFTTSPDPFTA
+309 LLTTNSDPFTH
-320 THDFD
+320 TQDYD

-356 LFLGRFANLL
+356 LFLGRLANLV
-366 FFAFLSAWA
+366 FFAFLAAWA

-380 VGKAVFSVVALL
+380 VAKAVFAAVALL

-415 TAFVLDLAFGPREKI
+415 AALVLDLAFGPRENI
-430 TWKQLIIPAL
+430 GWKQLILPAL

-462 PAVRLGRFSKAIKG
+462 PAARLGRYSKAVKG
-476 GFIALCLAV
+476 GFLALCLAV
-485 FVFNAGGQA
+485 FFFSAGGQV
-494 ILGDFLN
+494 ILNDFVS
-501 GNTQVAAGAASTSI
+501 GSTQVAAGAASSSVSSEITAPAPSA
-515 PTETLE
+515 
-521 NTTSTPESAA
+521 PESSAQSAA
-531 SEPGSVAGV
+531 SA
-540 PDSTTSVPES
+540 PES
-550 TTSVPDST
+550 SEET
-558 ASAPTPENAASVAE
+558 AAPQ
-572 TSTEEFSAM
+572 TE
-581 PQEAPVQDDSVCY
+581 EAPVQDDSVCY

-640 WTWVALLMI
+640 WTWVAALMI

-656 QPGFELPVWAKTVC
+656 QPGFELPVWAKALC

-706 VLGLL
+706 VLSLL
-711 LLARPRRLLLQ
+711 LLARPKRLLLQ

-735 VDLLVVINAFLSILA
+735 VDLLVLLNAFLSILA

>member
-7 QLKSHR
+7 QLKTHR
-13 RLLGGAALLVI
+13 RLLGGAALLAV
-24 AFFIFACV
+24 AFFIFACI
-32 WLTQIRGNG
+32 WLTQVRGNG

-65 DFVCDRDLLYIGFA
+65 DFVCDRDLLYMGFA

-129 LSQPVELS
+129 LSQPVELT
-137 SFGERNYRVT
+137 SFGERHYRVT

-162 TPTANQAGLGLT
+162 TPTANEAGLGLT
-174 VNDQPTEGMLAI
+174 VNGQPTEGMLAI

-279 HSTLRRPS
+279 HSTIRRPS
-287 DVDVI
+287 DQDVI

-309 LFTTSPDPFTA
+309 LLTTSPDPFTA

-337 ISAFGVLAGF
+337 ISALGVLAGF

-356 LFLGRFANLL
+356 LFLGRLTNLL
-366 FFAFLSAWA
+366 FFAFLASWA

-380 VGKAVFSVVALL
+380 VAKAVFATVALL

-415 TAFVLDLAFGPREKI
+415 AALVLDLAFGPTEKI
-430 TWKQLIIPAL
+430 SWKQLILPAL

-462 PAVRLGRFSKAIKG
+462 PAARLGRFSKAIKG
-476 GFIALCLAV
+476 GFLVLCMVV
-485 FVFNAGGQA
+485 FLSSAGGTLT
-494 ILGDFLN
+494 LGGFVN
-501 GNTQVAAGAASTSI
+501 GDTPVAAGAASS
-515 PTETLE
+515 
-521 NTTSTPESAA
+521 SAA
-531 SEPGSVAGV
+531 VQEAEP
-540 PDSTTSVPES
+540 
-550 TTSVPDST
+550 
-558 ASAPTPENAASVAE
+558 AASVAAESESAPALESTASSGE
-572 TSTEEFSAM
+572 TAVADSAPQPASEE
-581 PQEAPVQDDSVCY
+581 PVQDDSVCY
-594 TLPYILSHP
+594 SLPYILSHP
-603 LDTLELAIRSV
+603 LDTVELLIRSV
-614 VENGDHYVKTLIGG
+614 VEYGEHYVKTLVGG

-640 WTWVALLMI
+640 WTWVAALLI

-680 AVLGCISWTPTYY
+680 AVLGCVSWTPTYY

-706 VLGLL
+706 VLSLL

-722 TDCTRGLVYAVTL
+722 TDFTRGLVYAVTL
-735 VDLLVVINAFLSILA
+735 VDILVVFNAFLSILA

>member
-7 QLKSHR
+7 QIKRHR
-13 RLLGGAALLVI
+13 RLLGGAVLLAV

-32 WLTQIRGNG
+32 WLTQVRGNG

-65 DFVCDRDLLYIGFA
+65 DFVCDRDLLYMGFA
-79 FKVQKAGDEGPAG
+79 FKVQKAGDEGPTG

-129 LSQPVELS
+129 LSQPVELTEA
-137 SFGERNYRVT
+137 GERHYRVS

-162 TPTANQAGLGLT
+162 TPTANEAGLGLT
-174 VNDQPTEGMLAI
+174 VNGESTEGMLAI
-186 LGVYAQIGGFL
+186 LGVYAQIGGFV

-206 LALVLIGAGWW
+206 LALILIGAGWW
-217 LFTGQK
+217 LFTGKK

-235 ALGILFS
+235 ALGILFN

-268 DPHLPIAQSQI
+268 NPYLPVAQSQI
-279 HSTLRRPS
+279 HSSLRRPS

-292 VQDGETTVFT
+292 VQDDETTVFT

-309 LFTTSPDPFTA
+309 LLTTNSDPFTH
-320 THDFD
+320 TQDYD

-337 ISAFGVLAGF
+337 ISALGVLAGF

-356 LFLGRFANLL
+356 LFLGRFTNLV
-366 FFAFLSAWA
+366 FFAFLAAWA
-375 VKRTP
+375 VERTP
-380 VGKAVFSVVALL
+380 VAKAVFASVALL

-415 TAFVLDLAFGPREKI
+415 AALVLDLAFGPREQI
-430 TWKQLIIPAL
+430 GWKQLILPAL

-462 PAVRLGRFSKAIKG
+462 PAARLGRFSKAIKG
-476 GFIALCLAV
+476 GFLALCLV
-485 FVFNAGGQA
+485 IFFFNAGGQV
-494 ILGDFLN
+494 ILNDFMS
-501 GNTQVAAGAASTSI
+501 GNTQVAAGAASTSVSA
-515 PTETLE
+515 ETAE
-521 NTTSTPESAA
+521 TAQSTAEPAQSASESAA
-531 SEPGSVAGV
+531 Q
-540 PDSTTSVPES
+540 
-550 TTSVPDST
+550 ST
-558 ASAPTPENAASVAE
+558 ASLPESSEGATAPQ
-572 TSTEEFSAM
+572 TE
-581 PQEAPVQDDSVCY
+581 EAPVQDDSVCY

-640 WTWVALLMI
+640 WTWVAALMI

-656 QPGFELPVWAKTVC
+656 QPGFELPVWAKAVC

-706 VLGLL
+706 VLSLL
-711 LLARPRRLLLQ
+711 LLARPKRLLLQ
-722 TDCTRGLVYAVTL
+722 TDCTRGLIYAVTL
-735 VDLLVVINAFLSILA
+735 VDILVLFNAFLSILA